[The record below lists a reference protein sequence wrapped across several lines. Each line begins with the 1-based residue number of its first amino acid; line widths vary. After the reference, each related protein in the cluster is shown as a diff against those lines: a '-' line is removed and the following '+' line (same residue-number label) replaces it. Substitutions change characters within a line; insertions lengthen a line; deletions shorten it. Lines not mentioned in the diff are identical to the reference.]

1 MNNAAA
7 MTASNVA
14 NLAHTAAEKV
24 LAGFAAAGMT
34 MTDPVGCAYAAAVGI
49 PDAHM
54 DLFVE
59 RFAGHVINVQC
70 GTAGR

>member
-1 MNNAAA
+1 MSKT
-7 MTASNVA
+7 MTASEVCNA
-14 NLAHTAAEKV
+14 AHAAAEKV

-34 MTDPVGCAYAAAVGI
+34 MPNPIECARTAAVGI
-49 PDAHM
+49 PAGQI

-70 GTAGR
+70 GTAGV